1 MNSIIVANGTLTPT
15 PAIRSL
21 LDNTDLIIAADGGAV
36 HLQKLNILPHVII
49 GDLDSITRETRQ
61 WVESKKIPIITH
73 PTRKD
78 QTDTELCID
87 HAIEKGVTHLTL
99 LGVTGQRMDHTL
111 ANICL
116 LRRMADCNIQAKIVD
131 NNNEIYLVT
140 RELVIQGQ
148 KGDLL
153 SIIPITEQVSGLS
166 LRGLAYPL
174 TNTNLSMGTSL
185 GISNC
190 FTGSQA
196 RVSLESGVVVVTKS
210 RD

>member
-21 LDNTDLIIAADGGAV
+21 LKDADLIIAADGGAG
-36 HLQKLNILPHVII
+36 HLQKLNTLPHVII

-61 WVESKKIPIITH
+61 WVESEKIPIITH

-87 HAIEKGVTHLTL
+87 YAVEKGVTHLTL

-111 ANICL
+111 SNICL
-116 LRRMADCNIQAKIVD
+116 LRRIADFNIEAKIVD
-131 NNNEIYLVT
+131 SNNEIYLVT

-166 LRGLAYPL
+166 LSGLEYPL

-190 FTGSQA
+190 FTGNQA

>member
-21 LDNTDLIIAADGGAV
+21 LADADLIIAADGGAI

-49 GDLDSITRETRQ
+49 GDLDSITRETKQ
-61 WVESKKIPIITH
+61 WVEDEKIPIISH
-73 PTRKD
+73 PTRKN

-87 HAIEKGVTHLTL
+87 YAVEQGVTRLTL

-111 ANICL
+111 SNICL
-116 LRRMADCNIQAKIVD
+116 LRRMADCNIEAKIVD

-153 SIIPITEQVSGLS
+153 SIIPITDQVSGLS
-166 LRGLAYPL
+166 LTGLAYPL
-174 TNTNLSMGTSL
+174 TNTSLSMGTSL

-196 RVSLESGVVVVTKS
+196 RVILESGVVVVTKS